1 MEERIVYPELN
12 VYLRSLLP
20 ENSPLLKEL
29 EEFAKDPYIPIM
41 QPEVAQFLKVLFK
54 YNPPRKILEVG
65 TAIGY
70 SAIYF
75 SEIGV
80 SDCEIVTIERNA
92 EIIPKALEN
101 FKRAGIENRVTLLEG
116 DAAEVLPTI
125 EGEFDFVF
133 LDAAKGQYS
142 KFLPHCLRLLKVGGT
157 LITDNILYRGIV
169 ASEELAPRKHIT
181 IARNLR
187 GYLYEI
193 THHDRLETSVIP
205 LGDGVGISRK
215 IK

>member
-12 VYLRSLLP
+12 EYLRSLLP
-20 ENSPLLKEL
+20 ENNALLREL

-75 SEIGV
+75 SGIMADDG
-80 SDCEIVTIERNA
+80 EIVTIERNPDMIVQA
-92 EIIPKALEN
+92 KEN
-101 FKRAGIENRVTLLEG
+101 FRRAGIEKRVTLLEG
-116 DAAEVLPTI
+116 DALEVLPTV
-125 EGEFDFVF
+125 EGEFDFIF

-142 KFLPHCLRLLKVGGT
+142 RFLTYCLEHLTVGGT

-193 THHDRLETSVIP
+193 THHEQLETSVIP

>member
-12 VYLRSLLP
+12 EYLRSLLP
-20 ENSPLLKEL
+20 ESHGLLKEL
-29 EEFAKDPYIPIM
+29 EEYAKEPYIPII
-41 QPEVAQFLKVLFK
+41 QREVAQFLKVLFS
-54 YNPPRKILEVG
+54 YTPPKRLLEIG

-75 SEIGV
+75 SGIMAQDG
-80 SDCEIVTIERNA
+80 EIVTIERNPDMIA
-92 EIIPKALEN
+92 KAKEN
-101 FKRAGIENRVTLLEG
+101 FKVAGIENRVTLMEG
-116 DAAEVLPTI
+116 DAAQVLPSL
-125 EGEFDFVF
+125 EGEFDLIF

-142 KFLPHCLRLLKVGGT
+142 KFLPHVLRLLKTGGT

-169 ASEELAPRKHIT
+169 ASEDTAPRKHIT

-193 THHDRLETSVIP
+193 THHEQLETSVIP

-215 IK
+215 TK